1 MNKPIRTV
9 GVFCMLLFLALMANA
24 TSLQY
29 LRAGGL
35 NDRPGNGRALDARF
49 SAERGAI
56 LVGRTPIAESV
67 PVDDRYQYQR
77 TYPLAGAYAHLTGW
91 FYYSNATQLERTQ
104 NGVLSG
110 DDPSLFVNQLFDILA
125 NRQPAG
131 GNVGLTIDPEVQ
143 QVAYDELAAVSDN
156 VQGSVVALE
165 PSTGRI
171 LAMAS
176 LPTFDP
182 NDLALRDGGQVQEN
196 FEALSADPTRPLENR
211 SVGTTLPPGST
222 FKLVTAAAAL
232 EDDDSLT
239 ADSPVPGGQSYE
251 LPGTST
257 SIANGGRDCGSG
269 DIPFRQSLE
278 NSCNTTYLQL
288 AVELGQDRMTE
299 QAEAFGFN
307 EVNLEDLPGVEAS
320 SYPDNAS
327 DDLLAKS
334 GIGQQDVRATPLQMA
349 MVVSAIANDGVLMRP
364 YLVDEITSP
373 DFDVI
378 DKTEP
383 EELGDGPAVSSRTAD
398 VLQEMMVSTVTDGTA
413 GQAAIDGVT
422 VGGKTGTAET
432 CADCRPYA
440 WFVSFGE
447 RDGRQVAVAVMLQNV
462 DENVTI
468 SGGGLGGPVARAVM
482 EQALGVES
490 DD

>member
-67 PVDDRYQYQR
+67 PVDDRYEYQR
-77 TYPLAGAYAHLTGW
+77 TYPLAGMYAHLTGW

-104 NGVLSG
+104 NSVLSG

-143 QVAYDELAAVSDN
+143 QVAYDELAAVSDD

-182 NDLALRDGGQVQEN
+182 NELALRDGGQVQQN
-196 FEALSADPTRPLENR
+196 FEALSADPSRPLENR

-232 EDDDSLT
+232 EADDSLT
-239 ADSPVPGGQSYE
+239 ADSQVPGGSSYE

-257 SIANGGRDCGSG
+257 SIANGGRDCGS
-269 DIPFRQSLE
+269 DTVSFTQSLE

-288 AVELGQDRMTE
+288 AVEVGQDAMTE

-307 EVNLEDLPGVEAS
+307 EVDLEDLPGVEAS
-320 SYPDNAS
+320 AYPDNAS

-349 MVVSAIANDGVLMRP
+349 MVVGAIANDGVLMRP
-364 YLVDEITSP
+364 YLIDEITSP
-373 DFDVI
+373 DLDVI
-378 DKTEP
+378 EKTRPDQIRE
-383 EELGDGPAVSSRTAD
+383 AVSSRTAD
-398 VLQEMMVSTVTDGTA
+398 VLQEMMVNTVTDGTA

-432 CADCRPYA
+432 CEDCRPYA

-447 RDGRQVAVAVMLQNV
+447 RDGRQVAVAVMLQGV
-462 DENVTI
+462 SENVTI

-482 EQALGVES
+482 EQALGVGT